1 MVDEIGVRVL
11 RALQEDGRASW
22 TQIAQMAGV
31 PPSTAY
37 RRGTALIENGDV
49 RVAVLPT
56 TEVHPKTA
64 RIYELLVQCRRG
76 TQRSV
81 AARLAARTD
90 TRWVAV
96 VTGQFDVAAEIVI
109 PRGEDVAAVL
119 LDDIQGDEDM
129 MATQTAL
136 VLQSQAVA
144 NDWQHPLRPF
154 NPAAEDGREPHQ
166 CEESHLAE
174 ADRAILSLLRD
185 DGRRSYA
192 SIAAELE
199 MNETTVR
206 RRCTDLLRLGCA
218 TVITLVQPHLLGY
231 EQEVQI
237 RLDVL
242 PQQLEAAVQTLARQ
256 PGVHYLATT
265 FGAMSLVCEIRLK
278 SHHDLYDFVRDVV
291 SQVPGVTKMIAEV
304 DLVVFKRAFVLCP
317 WADSKPAPITAL
329 VEPADVAVAALQP

>member
-1 MVDEIGVRVL
+1 MLDEIGVRIL
-11 RALQEDGRASW
+11 RALQQDGRASW
-22 TQIAQMAGV
+22 TQIAQMAAV

-56 TEVHPKTA
+56 TEVHPSTA

-76 TQRSV
+76 TQRAV

-96 VTGQFDVAAEIVI
+96 VTGQFDVAAEVVI
-109 PRGEDVAAVL
+109 PQGEDVAAVL
-119 LDDIQGDEDM
+119 LDDIQSDPDLV
-129 MATQTAL
+129 ATQTAL
-136 VLQSQAVA
+136 VLKSQAVA
-144 NDWQHPLRPF
+144 NDWQPPMRP
-154 NPAAEDGREPHQ
+154 PGRALDGERFPHQ
-166 CEESHLAE
+166 CDESHMAGP
-174 ADRAILSLLRD
+174 DRAILSLLRD

-242 PQQLEAAVQTLARQ
+242 PQQLEAAMQTLARQ

-317 WADSKPAPITAL
+317 WASASPPERQPLPDESEVAL
-329 VEPADVAVAALQP
+329 ASLRQ